1 MPGESVDV
9 GGGQDTAVT
18 AQGAAG
24 WCEARQGRRGIYSS
38 KGTNIFPHQII
49 ARYKYSSDDCRLC
62 GQAAGTGPVQLQP
75 LPGRLHLPS
84 SPGRS

>member
-1 MPGESVDV
+1 VPGESVDV

-38 KGTNIFPHQII
+38 KGCVDKQL
-49 ARYKYSSDDCRLC
+49 ALAQYSSSPYLADSTC
-62 GQAAGTGPVQLQP
+62 
-75 LPGRLHLPS
+75 LHLQADHRE
-84 SPGRS
+84 GAAECGYE